1 MKHLDINLTKYVQDL
16 HEENYKT
23 LMKDIKVPNKHIP
36 CSYIW
41 RLNMDRCHF
50 CSTWTIES
58 MQSQSTPGNYLVDID
73 KLMLKLIHRGKR
85 PRIANSIL
93 REKNKVRRLRLP
105 DFKFYY
111 KATIIK
117 IVQYWWKNR
126 QRVSGIE

>member
-1 MKHLDINLTKYVQDL
+1 
-16 HEENYKT
+16 
-23 LMKDIKVPNKHIP
+23 
-36 CSYIW
+36 
-41 RLNMDRCHF
+41 
-50 CSTWTIES
+50 

-93 REKNKVRRLRLP
+93 REKNKLRRLRLP

-117 IVQYWWKNR
+117 IVQYW
-126 QRVSGIE
+126 